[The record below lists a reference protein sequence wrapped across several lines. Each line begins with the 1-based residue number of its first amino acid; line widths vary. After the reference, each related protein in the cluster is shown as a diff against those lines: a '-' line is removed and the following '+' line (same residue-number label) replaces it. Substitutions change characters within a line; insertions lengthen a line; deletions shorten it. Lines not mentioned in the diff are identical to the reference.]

1 MARDATL
8 ERGRKREER
17 SAIETDN
24 VAHRWNYIFISYAPS
39 VCVRVCV
46 PYVLRIWKIDF
57 CPHELNSF
65 LQAKE
70 RAREKDRERER
81 EAITFYVNFVKYLW
95 KCSIL

>member
-1 MARDATL
+1 MPR
-8 ERGRKREER
+8 
-17 SAIETDN
+17 
-24 VAHRWNYIFISYAPS
+24 
-39 VCVRVCV
+39 VCVSVRVCV

-70 RAREKDRERER
+70 RAREKDRDGERER
-81 EAITFYVNFVKYLW
+81 EATTFYVNFVKYLW